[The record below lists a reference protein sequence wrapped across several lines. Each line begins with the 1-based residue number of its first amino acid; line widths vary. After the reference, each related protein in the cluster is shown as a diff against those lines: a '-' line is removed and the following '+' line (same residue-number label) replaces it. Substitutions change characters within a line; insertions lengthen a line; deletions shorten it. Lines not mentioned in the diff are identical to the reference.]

1 MMSAILLTVLYLG
14 VYLHTATADLD
25 NAYCPCHI
33 YVGGADFQIADC
45 ESRNLTA
52 IPACVPNTTQF
63 LYFISNHLLYSPRQF
78 QRFENILYLSLLDN
92 PEFAAQIDSFHF
104 LHSLVVLDLR
114 YTDLTYLSGETF
126 RDQSNLLELRLAGE
140 VGQLNVSQTLFDHLG
155 NLRRLALSAK
165 DELELP
171 NMSFVRLRSLWEL
184 DLSKTS
190 VLVLHN
196 DTFSG
201 LSALTF
207 LDLRNTLLTTHLP
220 DIVFKPLVSLEE
232 LHIEG
237 ICSLVEPAFDC
248 RTIDKRLEHVP
259 SLKRLY
265 IDKSLISNLG
275 RGFLSLKNLEEL
287 YLVDSVINE
296 ACGIRRLTPETFRN
310 LRHSPLTKLVLDN
323 CNINILSPRWFQY
336 LTELKEILLSI
347 TSTSYSYFWDFFSKG
362 LENLRLN
369 IVGLSLSTNHAI
381 YLPMPFFV
389 HDGFNATKLT
399 SLELTGTMFNSV
411 NDDTL
416 TKLPKSLNHLN
427 LTDNYIIHFGV
438 ENLKYLE
445 NLETLDLSNQVDFK
459 RASFN
464 KNGHHAMELSQRN
477 ESRRQDFSSL
487 FRKKSD
493 NTCQIDQLQVKLQT
507 YFNSTRTKCLSL
519 PHRLKVLNLSKSR
532 LLCNMVPAFC
542 DSNNSLA
549 MLDASLQRDKSCFET
564 LSFWFALKNLGK
576 LEELNL
582 NGNWVSEIP
591 QGAFTGL
598 SRLRKLTLVDNKLLE
613 LAFEVKDLVSLE
625 NLDLSVNSIQ
635 YASIS
640 FTSQIEDVAWKTNLT
655 LNLNNNPLV
664 CNCEQIDFVAW
675 LIVTHVIWNKNK
687 LNCTF
692 EDGTRMSLVNSSYMH
707 HNLKYKCTMLEV
719 TIGCTVTFWGLNIV
733 LGGLA
738 YIWHKRQKLRYL
750 VSFGR
755 RTLNPYHPIEDNE
768 IQMEYDVY
776 ISYEGDFNVTRDMT
790 LRDFVIYTILPG
802 LEQRGIKVKI
812 REELEPG
819 RNLYEIITHTVRRS
833 KKVVVFLTNGFCQDM
848 WNVFEFNQAVMEGI
862 YTNRQVAIPVLFE
875 SLRYEKV
882 KEEIRAFLQMEPV
895 HKYSTDLSDRA
906 FIDFLYE
913 RIRDTRQFG

>member
-1 MMSAILLTVLYLG
+1 MSAILLTVLYLG
-14 VYLHTATADLD
+14 AYLHTVTAVLD
-25 NAYCPCHI
+25 NTYCPCHI
-33 YVGGADFQIADC
+33 YVDGAGFQIADC

-52 IPACVPNTTQF
+52 IPACIPNTTQSLDF
-63 LYFISNHLLYSPRQF
+63 SKNHLRYSRGQF
-78 QRFENILYLSLLDN
+78 QTLENLLFLSLSNNL
-92 PEFAAQIDSFHF
+92 EFAAQIDSFQF
-104 LHSLVVLDLR
+104 LYSLVRLDLSL
-114 YTDLTYLSGETF
+114 TDLTHLNGETF
-126 RDQSNLLELRLAGE
+126 RDQLNLLELRLSG
-140 VGQLNVSQTLFDHLG
+140 VGSLNVSQALFDNLG
-155 NLRRLALSAK
+155 NLESLSLQSV
-165 DELELP
+165 ELDLP
-171 NMSFVRLRSLWEL
+171 NMSFVRLRSLWKL
-184 DLSKTS
+184 DLSLTGG
-190 VLVLHN
+190 LVLHN

-201 LSALTF
+201 LSALTS
-207 LDLRNTLLTTHLP
+207 LDLRDMTTMLLP
-220 DIVFKPLVSLEE
+220 DKVFKPLVGLEE
-232 LHIEG
+232 LHVEG
-237 ICSLVEPAFDC
+237 LCVLMEPAFDC

-265 IDKSLISNLG
+265 VDKSLISNLG
-275 RGFLSLKNLEEL
+275 RGFLSLKNLKEL

-296 ACGIRRLTPETFRN
+296 ACGIRQLTPETFRN

-323 CNINILSPRWFQY
+323 CNVNLVYPRWFKY
-336 LTELKEILLSI
+336 LRELKEISLSI
-347 TSTSYSYFWDFFSKG
+347 TTANCQFLWYFFSKG
-362 LENLRLN
+362 LENSRLN
-369 IVGLSLSTNHAI
+369 IVRLPLSSNHEI
-381 YLPMPFFV
+381 DLPMPFFV
-389 HDGFNATKLT
+389 HDGFYETKLT
-399 SLELTGTMFNSV
+399 SLELTGTIFHSV

-416 TKLPKSLNHLN
+416 TKLPKSLKHLN
-427 LTDNYIIHFGV
+427 LTDNSIIQFGV

-445 NLETLDLSNQVDFK
+445 NLETLDLSNQVDFI

-464 KNGHHAMELSQRN
+464 KNGHHAMELSQRT
-477 ESRRQDFSSL
+477 ESRRQDFSSF
-487 FRKKSD
+487 FREGSD
-493 NTCQIDQLQVKLQT
+493 NTFQIDQLQVKLQT
-507 YFNSTRTKCLSL
+507 YSNSTRTKCLGL
-519 PHRLKVLNLSKSR
+519 PHCLKVLNLSKSR

-549 MLDASLQRDKSCFET
+549 MLDASLQRDTSCFET

-582 NGNWVSEIP
+582 NGNWLSKIP
-591 QGAFTGL
+591 HGAFTGL
-598 SRLRKLTLVDNKLLE
+598 SRLKKLTLIDNKLLE

-625 NLDLSVNSIQ
+625 HLDMSVNSIQ
-635 YASIS
+635 YASVS

-675 LIVTHVIWNKNK
+675 LVVTHVILNKNK
-687 LNCTF
+687 LNCTL
-692 EDGTRMSLVNSSYMH
+692 EDGTRMSLVNSSNMH

-733 LGGLA
+733 LGCLA
-738 YIWHKRQKLRYL
+738 YSWHKRQKLRYL

-790 LRDFVIYTILPG
+790 LRDFVIYKILPG

-812 REELEPG
+812 REELDPG

-875 SLRYEKV
+875 SLSYEKV